1 MRAFLFVPLITIAS
15 FAGCN
20 VAELRIDSANGSL
33 DSFPG
38 TQQGTSGVSG
48 DVQFLRA
55 LADHREGMMQFALA
69 TMNHTSREITRA
81 DAQQLHMRQLA
92 ERDSV
97 LRALATRD
105 AAYAPVVPP
114 RYKALADSVM
124 SRSGEARD
132 AAFYRFSAVLLRDGL
147 RLLETHVPT
156 LRDAQVRALAERSTA
171 EHETALLRLST
182 RRR

>member
-1 MRAFLFVPLITIAS
+1 MRAFLFVPLFTIAL

-20 VAELRIDSANGSL
+20 AAELRMDSANGSL

-38 TQQGTSGVSG
+38 TQQGTTGVSR

-69 TMNHTSREITRA
+69 TMNNTSREITRV
-81 DAQQLHMRQLA
+81 DAQQLHMRQLS

-97 LRALATRD
+97 LRALAGLD

-132 AAFYRFSAVLLRDGL
+132 VAFYRFSAVLLRDGL
-147 RLLETHVPT
+147 QLLETHVPT
-156 LRDAQVRALAERSTA
+156 LRDPQVRALAERSTS
-171 EHETALLRLST
+171 EHETALLRLTT